1 MVLKEKVRTNCPYYP
16 CHDLEHMDC
25 SLCYCPFYP
34 CGDSNLGNWTNDIW
48 DCSGCDVIHKEEVA
62 KIIIMTNFSFGRVTN
77 NIPTLQK
84 INKEIEEYN
93 RKMELCR

>member
-1 MVLKEKVRTNCPYYP
+1 
-16 CHDLEHMDC
+16 MDC
-25 SLCYCPFYP
+25 SFCYCPLYP
-34 CGDSNLGNWTNDIW
+34 CGNTTLGTWYKGIW

-62 KIIIMTNFSFGRVTN
+62 KIIIMTNFAFGRTTN
-77 NIPTLQK
+77 NILTLQK